1 MTMKPAYML
10 IPALISLGATA
21 CTASDV
27 ESTAAPL
34 TSKQAALLESSLK
47 GRTAGKPVSCV
58 SSSSTDSLIR
68 VSDSIVLSRG
78 PGSTVYV
85 NNLRSA
91 CPGLARD
98 NDIMVIETHGSGYCQ
113 GDLIRLVDR
122 SSGMQGPVCS
132 FGDFTPYRKHTG

>member
-1 MTMKPAYML
+1 MKPVLML
-10 IPALISLGATA
+10 FSALISMSAMA

-34 TSKQAALLESSLK
+34 TSKQAALLESNLK
-47 GRTAGKPVSCV
+47 GRTAGKPVNCV
-58 SSSSTDSLIR
+58 NNSSTDNLIR
-68 VSDSIVLSRG
+68 VSDSILLSRG

-122 SSGMQGPVCS
+122 STGMQGPVCS
-132 FGDFTPYRKHTG
+132 FGEFTPYRKHTG